1 MEEYVWISKA
11 AYHKLCRQHSL
22 ISAMI
27 ENVQELALATDETG
41 RILFANSAGRKFCG
55 YRKNEMVA
63 ETIDRFF
70 NLTRGQKNRIERCL
84 KKDMNQTF
92 ETVAVRKDGSRFP
105 VQMSVSPMTSG
116 PVSHGL
122 VIIATDISERKHSQK
137 ALIESHIRF
146 LTVLDGIDAD
156 IYVAD
161 MDSYEILLINR
172 HMRNSF
178 GEDLVGKTCYKVFRN
193 ESVPCAHCTNGRL
206 VDSNGTPT
214 GVCVWEGEN
223 PITGRWY
230 INYDRAI
237 QWVDGR
243 IVRLQIAT
251 DISRVKDLEK
261 ESLRIQAQLQQ
272 AQKMEAIGTL
282 AGGIAHDFNNILSA
296 VIGYTEIVLGDVARG
311 SAREKNLK
319 EVLKAGNRARDLVK
333 QILTF
338 SRQTEQEFKPVQI
351 SRIIPE
357 TLKLLRASLPTTIQ
371 IEQNIHSSAAVMA
384 DSTQIHQVLM
394 NLATNAA
401 HAMRANGGRLVIDLR
416 EVDLDQAFIQQHPSL
431 CPGTYLQMSVRDT
444 GHGMGSN
451 VIDRIFDPFYTT
463 KQRGEGTGM
472 GLAVVLGIVKSHGG
486 TITVQSEIGNGSVFD
501 VFLPVINQEV
511 NDMVEPQT
519 PIPTGNEHILFVDDE
534 KALADLGKMIL
545 QRLGYTVTIRTSSL
559 EALELFMD
567 QPQEFDLVITD
578 MTMPNMTGDDLA
590 RKLMDIRSDIPVILC
605 TGYSERIS
613 GEKARQIGI
622 REFILKPIV
631 IRKLATAV
639 RGVLDGNQ

>member
-1 MEEYVWISKA
+1 MEDHVWISKVA
-11 AYHKLCRQHSL
+11 HHELRHQLALVSS
-22 ISAMI
+22 II
-27 ENVQELALATDETG
+27 ESVQELALATDEAG
-41 RILFANSAGRKFCG
+41 RIVYANAASQRFCG
-55 YRKNEMVA
+55 YGRHEMTA
-63 ETIDRFF
+63 ATIDRFF
-70 NLTRGQKNRIERCL
+70 DLTRGQKNRIERCL
-84 KKDMNQTF
+84 KEGVNQTF
-92 ETVAVRKDGSRFP
+92 ETTALRKDGSRFP
-105 VQMSVSPMTSG
+105 VQMSVSPMASG
-116 PVSHGL
+116 PIDHGL
-122 VIIATDISERKHSQK
+122 VIIATDISERKRSQK

-161 MDSYEILLINR
+161 TDSHEILLVNR

-178 GEDLVGKTCYKVFRN
+178 GEDLVGKICYKVFYN
-193 ESVPCAHCTNGRL
+193 ESSPCAHCTNDRL
-206 VDSNGTPT
+206 VDSSGTPT
-214 GVCVWEGEN
+214 GVCVWEGKN

-237 QWVDGR
+237 HWVDGR
-243 IVRLQIAT
+243 TVRLQIAT

-296 VIGYTEIVLGDVARG
+296 VIGYTEIVLGDVATG
-311 SAREKNLK
+311 SAREKNLR

-371 IEQNIHSSAAVMA
+371 IEQNIHTSAAVMA
-384 DSTQIHQVLM
+384 DPTQVHQVLM

-401 HAMRANGGRLVIDLR
+401 HAMRPGGGRLVIDLR
-416 EVDLDQAFIQQHPSL
+416 EVNLGQTFIRQHPNLS
-431 CPGTYLQMSVRDT
+431 PGAYVQMSVSDT
-444 GHGMGSN
+444 GDGMEP
-451 VIDRIFDPFYTT
+451 IIIERIFDPFFTT

-486 TITVQSEIGNGSVFD
+486 TITVHSEIGKGSVFD
-501 VFLPVINQEV
+501 VFLPVIDQEV
-511 NDMVEPQT
+511 NNTVVPQT
-519 PIPTGNEHILFVDDE
+519 PVPTGNEHILFVDDE
-534 KALADLGKMIL
+534 KALVDLGKMIL
-545 QRLGYTVTIRTSSL
+545 ERLGYTVSIRTSSL
-559 EALELFMD
+559 EALELFME
-567 QPQEFDLVITD
+567 QPQKFDLVITD

-590 RKLMDIRSDIPVILC
+590 RKLMEIRPDIPVILC

-631 IRKLATAV
+631 MRKLAASV
-639 RGVLDGNQ
+639 RSVLDASQ